1 MTESINVMAAKVD
14 DKVALWE
21 RHPDHPTGEV
31 WIVGDG
37 TQHEVALTLRVVS
50 LLKSG
55 VLVRMQVFSE
65 PDPLVT
71 TEDKPTTTSTLPVGY
86 ESMTAADVVAA
97 VDSWTADE
105 IAAAREYEQA
115 NKARTTVL
123 KALG

>member
-1 MTESINVMAAKVD
+1 MTDLIKVMAAKVD
-14 DKVALWE
+14 DRVALWE
-21 RHPDHPTGEV
+21 VHPDHPTGEV

-37 TQHEVALTLRVVS
+37 TQHEVALTPRVVS

-55 VLVRMQVFSE
+55 VLIRVQVFSE

-71 TEDKPTTTSTLPVGY
+71 TENESTPAHTLPTGY
-86 ESMTAADVVAA
+86 ESMTAAEVVAA
-97 VDSWTADE
+97 VDSWTDDE
-105 IAAAREYEQA
+105 IAAAREYEQD

>member
-1 MTESINVMAAKVD
+1 MADLINVMAAKVD
-14 DKVALWE
+14 DRVALWE

-37 TQHEVALTLRVVS
+37 TQHEVALTPRVVS

-55 VLVRMQVFSE
+55 VLIRVQVYSE

-71 TEDKPTTTSTLPVGY
+71 TEDNPTTTPTLPTGY
-86 ESMTAADVVAA
+86 ESMTVADVVAA
-97 VDSWTADE
+97 VDSWTAE
-105 IAAAREYEQA
+105 QVSAAREYEHA

>member
-1 MTESINVMAAKVD
+1 MAELINVMAAKVD

-37 TQHEVALTLRVVS
+37 TQHEVALTPRVVS

-55 VLVRMQVFSE
+55 VLIRMQVFSE

-71 TEDKPTTTSTLPVGY
+71 TEAESTITPTLPTGY
-86 ESMTAADVVAA
+86 ESMTAADVVAD
-97 VDSWTADE
+97 VDSWTTDE

-115 NKARTTVL
+115 NKARVTVL